1 MAEASP
7 IIEEFQSTPPA
18 WGAKSIFCMP
28 APWLPIFQSTPP
40 RMGSDPPHFYSNN
53 DIMEFQSTLPAW
65 GATSAASRT
74 VSAQDY
80 FNPRSRMGS
89 DVNIQAMVVELSI
102 SIHAPAW
109 GATSA
114 HQSEDD
120 DEPHISIHAPRMGS
134 DINRGIPPHA
144 PRAFQS
150 TPPHGERHDNEI
162 AKAILYHISIHAPA
176 WGATQLRTL

>member
-1 MAEASP
+1 MP
-7 IIEEFQSTPPA
+7 ISGYLCGSISIHAPRMGSDLRGFSYRFSTRLFQSTPPA

-40 RMGSDPPHFYSNN
+40 RMGSDVNIPARVVALSISIHA
-53 DIMEFQSTLPAW
+53 PAW
-65 GATSAASRT
+65 GATSMQEA
-74 VSAQDY
+74 
-80 FNPRSRMGS
+80 MGLHKWIFQS
-89 DVNIQAMVVELSI
+89 TL
-102 SIHAPAW
+102 PAW

-150 TPPHGERHDNEI
+150 TPPHGERRRSTRST
-162 AKAILYHISIHAPA
+162 AKS
-176 WGATQLRTL
+176 

>member
-1 MAEASP
+1 MGSDRLLTIVKIFIGISIHAPRMGSDDAEVENQGKSHHFNPRPPHGERHTLAEASP

-65 GATSAASRT
+65 GATSA
-74 VSAQDY
+74 
-80 FNPRSRMGS
+80 
-89 DVNIQAMVVELSI
+89 
-102 SIHAPAW
+102 
-109 GATSA
+109 

-150 TPPHGERHDNEI
+150 TPPHGERRRSTRSS
-162 AKAILYHISIHAPA
+162 AKS
-176 WGATQLRTL
+176 

>member
-1 MAEASP
+1 MNVVLRPA
-7 IIEEFQSTPPA
+7 IFQSTPPA

-28 APWLPIFQSTPP
+28 APWLPIFQSTP
-40 RMGSDPPHFYSNN
+40 
-53 DIMEFQSTLPAW
+53 PAW

-109 GATSA
+109 GATSMQEA
-114 HQSEDD
+114 
-120 DEPHISIHAPRMGS
+120 MGLHKW
-134 DINRGIPPHA
+134 I
-144 PRAFQS
+144 FQS
-150 TPPHGERHDNEI
+150 T
-162 AKAILYHISIHAPA
+162 LPA
-176 WGATQLRTL
+176 WGAT

>member
-18 WGAKSIFCMP
+18 WGATSIFCMP

-80 FNPRSRMGS
+80 FNPRSPHGERLVKIPS
-89 DVNIQAMVVELSI
+89 LSAI
-102 SIHAPAW
+102 CI
-109 GATSA
+109 
-114 HQSEDD
+114 
-120 DEPHISIHAPRMGS
+120 ISIHAPRMGS
-134 DINRGIPPHA
+134 DMRRRNTSASPIHFNPRSPHGERPNKLVQEKDIYNFN
-144 PRAFQS
+144 PRS
-150 TPPHGERHDNEI
+150 PHGERH
-162 AKAILYHISIHAPA
+162 
-176 WGATQLRTL
+176 T

>member
-7 IIEEFQSTPPA
+7 IIEEFQSTP
-18 WGAKSIFCMP
+18 
-28 APWLPIFQSTPP
+28 
-40 RMGSDPPHFYSNN
+40 
-53 DIMEFQSTLPAW
+53 PAW

-109 GATSA
+109 GATSMQEAMGLHKWIFQSTLPAWGATSA

-150 TPPHGERHDNEI
+150 TPPHGERRICRNDER
-162 AKAILYHISIHAPA
+162 S
-176 WGATQLRTL
+176 